1 MCPVCFSGADAV
13 TRETL
18 NAGIGVLLGVTVVVL
33 ALFARFF
40 LKLARRSRAAAH
52 LVDHVSGRPQGR
64 PLHGDHAQQI
74 EADLQ
79 VGQSASGRGRSSD
92 RPDDRRVA

>member
-1 MCPVCFSGADAV
+1 MCPVCFTGADTV

-18 NAGIGVLLGVTVVVL
+18 NAGIGVLLGVTLVVL

-52 LVDHVSGRPQGR
+52 LVDHSAAGDERP
-64 PLHGDHAQQI
+64 
-74 EADLQ
+74 
-79 VGQSASGRGRSSD
+79 
-92 RPDDRRVA
+92 RRAA

>member
-1 MCPVCFSGADAV
+1 MCPVCFTGADTV

-18 NAGIGVLLGVTVVVL
+18 NAGLGVLLGVTVVVL

-52 LVDHVSGRPQGR
+52 LVGHEGQPS
-64 PLHGDHAQQI
+64 AF
-74 EADLQ
+74 AD
-79 VGQSASGRGRSSD
+79 AAD
-92 RPDDRRVA
+92 RDAHSDDRRVA